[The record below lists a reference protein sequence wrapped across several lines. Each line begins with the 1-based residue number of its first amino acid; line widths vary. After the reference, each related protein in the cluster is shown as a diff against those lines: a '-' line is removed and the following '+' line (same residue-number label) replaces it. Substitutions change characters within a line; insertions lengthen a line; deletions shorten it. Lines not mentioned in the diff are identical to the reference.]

1 MGIPGCVV
9 GPAGASVEGRPF
21 APAFDAQSEAEGE
34 TELALA
40 IDPDLEFGL
49 MDLSGGA
56 DRSPSAF
63 RFVPLLVLVE
73 LLTAGLLT
81 SLVASSAGFVGFVG
95 EGFWAGFGGA
105 GD

>member
-1 MGIPGCVV
+1 M

-34 TELALA
+34 MELALA

-49 MDLSGGA
+49 MDLSGGP

-81 SLVASSAGFVGFVG
+81 SLVASSAGFVGLAG
-95 EGFWAGFGGA
+95 EGFWAGLGGA

>member
-1 MGIPGCVV
+1 MAIPGCVV

-21 APAFDAQSEAEGE
+21 GPAFDAQSEAEGE

-49 MDLSGGA
+49 MDLSDGP

-81 SLVASSAGFVGFVG
+81 SLLASSAGFVGFAG

>member
-40 IDPDLEFGL
+40 IDPDLEFVL
-49 MDLSGGA
+49 MDLSGGP

-63 RFVPLLVLVE
+63 RFVQLLVVVE

-81 SLVASSAGFVGFVG
+81 SLVASSAGFVGFAG